1 MGRPSKKEERRAEIL
16 AAFES
21 CVVAKGFELT
31 TLADVGAAAGQPR
44 SLVRHFIGNRDQMVV
59 ALIDR
64 LLERAMKQIET
75 LPKHGSIDQA
85 MTLLMER
92 VFDDPTTN
100 IVIMELWHVALRD
113 GSVRKRLAD
122 VYGGFIVRVTAML
135 TDGRPD
141 SEIHQ
146 RVFSATATAFGA
158 AFFRYLGLLPPS
170 PDQLS
175 ADVRALLVGKLPP
188 AGSAN

>member
-31 TLADVGAAAGQPR
+31 SLADVAEAAGQPR

-64 LLERAMKQIET
+64 LLERALRQIDSMPT
-75 LPKHGSIDQA
+75 QATVDQV
-85 MTLLMER
+85 MTLLMEQ

-113 GSVRKRLAD
+113 ASVRQRLAD
-122 VYGGFIVRVTAML
+122 VYGGFILRVTAML
-135 TDGRPD
+135 ADGQED
-141 SEIHQ
+141 SVTHE
-146 RVFSATATAFGA
+146 RVFAATTMAFGA
-158 AFFRYLGLLPPS
+158 AFYRYLGLLPPS
-170 PDQLS
+170 PDHL
-175 ADVRALLVGKLPP
+175 AANVRALLVGKPVP
-188 AGSAN
+188 AGSAD

>member
-1 MGRPSKKEERRAEIL
+1 MGRPSKKEDRRAEIL

-21 CVVAKGFELT
+21 CVFAKGFQQT
-31 TLADVGAAAGQPR
+31 SLADVAAAAGQPR

-64 LLERAMKQIET
+64 LLERALQQIEG
-75 LPKHGSIDQA
+75 LPKEGSIDQV

-100 IVIMELWHVALRD
+100 IIIMELWHVALRD
-113 GSVRKRLAD
+113 DSVRKRLAD
-122 VYGGFIVRVTAML
+122 VYGGFILRVTAML
-135 TDGRPD
+135 TAAHPD
-141 SEIHQ
+141 QETHE
-146 RVFSATATAFGA
+146 RVFSATALAFGA

-170 PDQLS
+170 QQHL
-175 ADVRALLVGKLPP
+175 AANVRALLVGKPLPVGP
-188 AGSAN
+188 VN